1 MDREIIM
8 SIRCDDAARLVPA
21 YLDGELSEAQAG
33 PLRKHLLDCVG
44 CRGAAQ
50 DLRGQK
56 RWFQTPRV
64 LEAARDD
71 VPPGFAARVARR
83 AFAGD
88 TGAGVLVPERAD
100 PPARELL
107 PFVRELTALAA
118 AVLLMLVIGLG
129 LDERPSGQA
138 LHADDVQPLSEV
150 TERLESLND
159 AADRAPAPDREPA
172 LEREPTAEREAEE
185 APRGQ
190 RD

>member
-8 SIRCDDAARLVPA
+8 SIRCDDAAGLVPA

-56 RWFQTPRV
+56 RWFQTPRAM
-64 LEAARDD
+64 EAARDG

-88 TGAGVLVPERAD
+88 TGGGVLTPERAG

-129 LDERPSGQA
+129 LDERPTGQA

-150 TERLESLND
+150 TERLETLNE
-159 AADRAPAPDREPA
+159 AAERAPAPAHATPA
-172 LEREPTAEREAEE
+172 PERE
-185 APRGQ
+185 APRGE